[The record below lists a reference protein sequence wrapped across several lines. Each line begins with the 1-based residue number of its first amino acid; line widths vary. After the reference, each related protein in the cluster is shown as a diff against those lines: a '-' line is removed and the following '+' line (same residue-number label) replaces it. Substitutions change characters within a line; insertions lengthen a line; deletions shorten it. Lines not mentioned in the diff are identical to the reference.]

1 MTKIIDLKMDLPV
14 SAQELAQKIKFL
26 IINKHATGVA
36 NYRRIF
42 GPRYA
47 SSMGMTIEDL
57 ENKAKEL
64 SSDEFDA
71 LLVSLAAKVTQTPQ
85 EFIEQ
90 MDQSNIEWCLI
101 DDPDNEKTYQFIQ
114 HNPDRL
120 KGSATINPH
129 DGEEGLKKTEKAIRE
144 YGFKSIYTSAFLSK
158 IEASNSKNYPFYAK
172 ALEMGVP
179 VFIYTT
185 MNYSTELPMDI
196 GHPIHI
202 DKIAMD
208 FPDLKIV
215 ASCGGWPWVPD
226 LVGIARRHRNVYI
239 DTSSHRPKY
248 LATQGS
254 GFEMLLQFGN
264 TLLQDRILFGSGIG
278 DLGLKIQT
286 IVEEIE
292 SLPLK
297 DEVKRKWF
305 YNNAATLFGME
316 Q

>member
-1 MTKIIDLKMDLPV
+1 MTKIIDIKMDLPV
-14 SAQELAQKIKFL
+14 SAEELARKIKYL
-26 IINKHATGVA
+26 IVNKHATGVA

-47 SSMGMTIEDL
+47 DSMGMTIEDL
-57 ENKAKEL
+57 EEKAKKL
-64 SSDEFDA
+64 SSGDFNS
-71 LLVSLAAKVTQTPQ
+71 LLVALAAKISQTPQ
-85 EFIEQ
+85 QFIEQ
-90 MDQSNIEWCLI
+90 LNRSDIEWCLI
-101 DDPDNEKTYQFIQ
+101 DDPDNEKTYKFTR
-114 HNPDRL
+114 HNPEKI

-129 DGEEGLKKTEKAIRE
+129 EGKKGIKAVEKAVSE
-144 YGFKSIYTSAFLSK
+144 YGFKSIYVSGFLSK
-158 IEASNSKNYPFYAK
+158 IEASNRKNYPFYAK
-172 ALEMGVP
+172 ALELGVP
-179 VFIYTT
+179 VIIYTT
-185 MNYSTELPMDI
+185 MNYNTSLPMDI

-208 FPDLKIV
+208 FPELKIL

-278 DLGLKIQT
+278 DLGLSIQT
-286 IVEEIE
+286 VIEEIDA
-292 SLPLK
+292 LPIK
-297 DEVKRKWF
+297 DDVKEKWF
-305 YNNAATLFGME
+305 YKNAVTFFGE
-316 Q
+316 N